1 MRSVVFLV
9 VCFAY
14 SQVFAQNRGGVVENL
29 QSSFTISADSTF
41 AIVAGV
47 SAYEFIQPLRYADA
61 DAKEFYRF
69 LTAKTGAGIPA
80 ENVKLLLN
88 KDASRSSLLNN
99 VYAFLAKNKDKAKRI
114 IIYFSGHGDADAFGE
129 QYLLAAACNPAGD
142 VNNYAATDAV
152 SVNEL
157 KNKLKLFL
165 GAGIEVMLVMDAC
178 RTTKLISGSSNN
190 LLDITANLEQVNG
203 ELLFLSCEK
212 GQVSQEGTQW
222 GNGRGLYSFH
232 LLNGLWGAADKDK
245 NGTIT
250 IDEIKRY
257 TDSKIYDDPNNKTSQ
272 SPVFRYAHN
281 STHPLFPCAADA
293 GANVLAMAG
302 TVGGEVGYK
311 NAIRIK
317 ASTAPDVNLTKLYS
331 AVAAKKF
338 LQPESDC
345 AMYYLEQLKKS
356 KAAADVL
363 NNAANTI
370 ALEMLDSCMRTMN
383 LYIGGLDKLGN
394 YQYRLGKIFT
404 NGKQLFEKASNL
416 LAVINPEIIEVNK
429 HIGLFFS
436 GRSVLEIEDDAQRT
450 AKLQEALQA
459 VNEALKLKP
468 NAAYL
473 HHLKALVVNA
483 MGKKEE
489 AILSEKE
496 AIRLA
501 PNWIYPY
508 NTLGGIYFSQRKYG
522 EAIEQYNKAL
532 AIDTNSFLPY
542 VGLGNAW
549 KKSGKFNQALV
560 YYNLSVQKDS
570 LSAVS
575 FYNRGFFYLHS
586 NEAEKAKKDFERCLK
601 IDPRFYDGYLGL
613 AMYYEKKQQYNEAF
627 KQYELAIAIDKTA
640 LKEMQ
645 SSATSF
651 EMLGN
656 KSQADVYREQIKVL
670 EVKYMK

>member
-1 MRSVVFLV
+1 MKSAAILFCCLQCVVLF
-9 VCFAY
+9 
-14 SQVFAQNRGGVVENL
+14 SQNRGGVVENL
-29 QSSFTISADSTF
+29 QSNATVAPDSTF

-47 SAYEFIQPLRYADA
+47 SAYEYIQPLRYADA
-61 DAKEFYRF
+61 DAKEFFRF
-69 LTAKTGAGIPA
+69 LTTKTGAGIPA

-129 QYLLAAACNPAGD
+129 QYLLAAGCNPAGD

-152 SVNEL
+152 AVNEL

-178 RTTKLISGSSNN
+178 RTTKLVRGSSNN
-190 LLDITANLEQVNG
+190 LLDITANLEQVSG

-250 IDEIKRY
+250 IDELKRY
-257 TDSKIYDDPNNKTSQ
+257 TDNKIYDDPNNKTSQ
-272 SPVFRYAHN
+272 SPVFRYSQN
-281 STHPLFPCAADA
+281 SSYPLFPCAIDG
-293 GANVLAMAG
+293 GANVLAMAN
-302 TVGGEVGYK
+302 TVNGDVGYK
-311 NAIRIK
+311 NAVRIK
-317 ASTAPDVNLTKLYS
+317 AATQPDVNLNKLYS
-331 AVAAKKF
+331 AVAAQKF

-345 AMYYLEQLKKS
+345 AMFYLEQMKKS
-356 KAAADVL
+356 KAAAEVI

-404 NGKQLFEKASNL
+404 NGKILFEKASSL
-416 LAVINPEIIEVNK
+416 LAVFNPDVIEVNK
-429 HIGLFFS
+429 HIGLFFI
-436 GRSVLEIEDDAQRT
+436 GRSTLEIEDDMQRMS
-450 AKLQEALQA
+450 KLPEALQA
-459 VNEALKLKP
+459 TNEALKLKP

-473 HHLKALVVNA
+473 HHLKSLLLNV

-489 AILSEKE
+489 AIASEKE

-508 NTLGGIYFSQRKYG
+508 NTLGGIYFSQKKYS
-522 EAIEQYNKAL
+522 EAIEQYNRAL
-532 AIDTNSFLPY
+532 TIDSNSFLPY

-549 KKSGKFNQALV
+549 KKSGKFNQALI
-560 YYNLSVQKDS
+560 YYNISVQKDS

-613 AMYYEKKQQYNEAF
+613 AMYYEKKQLYSEAI
-627 KQYELAIAIDKTA
+627 KNYESAIAIDKSA

-645 SSATSF
+645 SSAASF

-670 EVKYMK
+670 ETKYMK